1 MTSRAQVLDAIKSV
15 LGTPHALSIDEL
27 VAALEQSTGLD
38 LDAYVA
44 GWLKGSGA
52 PDWPRYA
59 VTFTPG
65 TGTSTLALDQIN
77 EKTNPRGCKFHV
89 ALKGANAD
97 QVQLVEVNTFTGGA
111 DQTLQVPTPAFA
123 VTSIS
128 LDPQMECLV
137 YLSSSTPRT
146 VRRRAWLSDR
156 AGPFA
161 PIEM

>member
-38 LDAYVA
+38 LDTYVA
-44 GWLKGSGA
+44 GWLKGSGT
-52 PDWPRYA
+52 PDWPRYNL
-59 VTFTPG
+59 TFTPG
-65 TGTSTLALDQIN
+65 SGTSMLALDQLN
-77 EKTNPRGCKFHV
+77 EKTSPRGCKFHV

-97 QVQLVEVNTFTGGA
+97 QVQLVEVNTFTNGV

-123 VTSIS
+123 VTSIA
-128 LDPQMECLV
+128 LDPQAECLV

-146 VRRRAWLSDR
+146 VRRRAWVSDR

-161 PIEM
+161 PAD